1 MAEYKGKEVKLDD
14 PFRLPQGSDKKFGVY
29 VKNPKSGNVIMV
41 KFGDPN
47 LSIKR
52 DDPDRLK
59 NFRARHNC
67 DQKTDKTTPG
77 YWSCKFWEKDSPVS
91 KLLKQGKVSE
101 SDLKFKGKEMKDH
114 LDKAKA
120 KLKAEYGSLD
130 NVDYKKAMKVVGATL
145 AARLSARGMIKR
157 SDGSTK
163 KGKLGKPEEEMLNC
177 GCGCEDCKSLEKSI
191 YEETR
196 KFIKGWVN
204 PRTKKIIAWNTT
216 SPFHSSH
223 ILENLSKYGLTMND
237 LIDHYIDVVLKRNP
251 KYEPSREESLKRFK
265 QLERNER
272 LADRDETIEYP
283 AIKQGWVAFTLEDSV
298 YGKVMALRGITK
310 DIKKSG
316 IMLLEKF
323 KNFKELDTIYI
334 SNYKDTKFAEYT
346 GKTKNVDERYSSNS
360 EAMKFLFGRRPKR
373 REPKTEIGRTM
384 AMFREDQELD
394 EANIPGYKGWVNP
407 KTGKT
412 QIIQGHSPYHV
423 MMIVN
428 NPRFYG
434 LTEKLILNHL
444 IETYKER
451 DSPIPEED
459 AEFAM
464 QRLKSGERDI
474 DYGVELMAMDR
485 GWVRFVE
492 GEYAEISG
500 RKRFNDNELRK
511 ILQLID
517 KETPLTMKSKTTMGL
532 QQYRPVGKTDV
543 KVELYGDL
551 EMNEIKNLIKG
562 RKKGDKQTEIGRT
575 MSMFREAV
583 KTRIDNDLEVSVV
596 QDKNGNPNI
605 FKDLETA
612 RKKAESING
621 KVIKGTRGEIMVQVL
636 VDPSLRKHLE
646 EDDQWKDKNDEREH
660 NKLFMKSMRTM
671 PGSPKQKKIIQQM
684 NALRKKNGLEL
695 LGEEKRV
702 PKTRKNQDPDT
713 HSDLYTD
720 EDPRGTIHGLGFKDV
735 ETAEASVRKIK
746 ASDRTHAHKIQAAI
760 AMEQRA
766 KVMKKTAEAAVYR
779 KYIEEMKKKTKEMN
793 EEAYLPGQ
801 ATTSHGGKSGRG
813 GKPGPRMN
821 RQRRHR
827 EEVLMHLITNGIKV
841 TNQPSMVT
849 QKGSSDTFAVAKN
862 QVKKAEKMLDDF
874 FKKAYI
880 KKSGMRRDAYT
891 IIAEDVNE
899 VYKDS
904 GLGDWFGKGGG
915 GGKEKGGWDRY
926 NASGERIGK
935 CGDAPEGA
943 AYSACLS
950 AEKADQ
956 LGKEGRAKFVQRK
969 RDAQKKSGDKAKG
982 GESKKG
988 QKPVMVS
995 TGAKGLDKK
1004 NESFMSFGKFISEGE
1019 NKPNNPALWKKA
1031 IAKAKAK
1038 FDVYPSAYANAWASK
1053 WYKGEG
1059 GTWSKK

>member
-77 YWSCKFWEKDSPVS
+77 YWSCKFWEKNKPVS
-91 KLLKQGKVSE
+91 KLLKKGKVSE
-101 SDLKFKGKEMKDH
+101 EG
-114 LDKAKA
+114 
-120 KLKAEYGSLD
+120 
-130 NVDYKKAMKVVGATL
+130 
-145 AARLSARGMIKR
+145 
-157 SDGSTK
+157 
-163 KGKLGKPEEEMLNC
+163 C
-177 GCGCEDCKSLEKSI
+177 GCGCSCGCEEVNEEKQN
-191 YEETR
+191 
-196 KFIKGWVN
+196 FIKGWVN
-204 PRTKKIIAWNTT
+204 PRTKKIIAWNTMQ
-216 SPFHSSH
+216 PYHAKH
-223 ILENLSKYGLTMND
+223 IYDNLSKYGLTTND
-237 LIDHYIDVVLKRNP
+237 LIDHYIAVLSKRSP
-251 KYEPSREESLKRFK
+251 KYKPDREELEKRFEQIGK
-265 QLERNER
+265 NNM
-272 LADRDETIEYP
+272 LADRDETLEYP
-283 AIKQGWVAFTLEDSV
+283 AIKKGWVAFVLEDFPT
-298 YGKVMALRGITK
+298 GKAMTLRGIKK

-316 IMLLEKF
+316 IMVLEKF
-323 KNFKELDTIYI
+323 KTFKDLDRILIT
-334 SNYKDTKFAEYT
+334 NYKNTKFAEYT
-346 GKTKNVDERYSSNS
+346 GKTKNEDERYTSNS
-360 EAMKFLFGRRPKR
+360 EAMQFLFGRRPKR

-384 AMFREDQELD
+384 AMFREDQELN
-394 EANIPGYKGWVNP
+394 EVNIPGYKGWVNP

-423 MMIVN
+423 MMIAN

-464 QRLKSGERDI
+464 QRLKSGERDM
-474 DYGVELMAMDR
+474 DYGVELLAMER

-500 RKRFNDNELRK
+500 RKRFNDRELRK

-543 KVELYGDL
+543 KVELYGAL

-575 MSMFREAV
+575 MAMFRE
-583 KTRIDNDLEVSVV
+583 
-596 QDKNGNPNI
+596 
-605 FKDLETA
+605 
-612 RKKAESING
+612 
-621 KVIKGTRGEIMVQVL
+621 
-636 VDPSLRKHLE
+636 
-646 EDDQWKDKNDEREH
+646 WKD
-660 NKLFMKSMRTM
+660 
-671 PGSPKQKKIIQQM
+671 
-684 NALRKKNGLEL
+684 
-695 LGEEKRV
+695 EK
-702 PKTRKNQDPDT
+702 D
-713 HSDLYTD
+713 
-720 EDPRGTIHGLGFKDV
+720 
-735 ETAEASVRKIK
+735 
-746 ASDRTHAHKIQAAI
+746 
-760 AMEQRA
+760 
-766 KVMKKTAEAAVYR
+766 
-779 KYIEEMKKKTKEMN
+779 
-793 EEAYLPGQ
+793 
-801 ATTSHGGKSGRG
+801 
-813 GKPGPRMN
+813 
-821 RQRRHR
+821 
-827 EEVLMHLITNGIKV
+827 
-841 TNQPSMVT
+841 
-849 QKGSSDTFAVAKN
+849 
-862 QVKKAEKMLDDF
+862 
-874 FKKAYI
+874 
-880 KKSGMRRDAYT
+880 
-891 IIAEDVNE
+891 EDVNE

-915 GGKEKGGWDRY
+915 GGVEKGGWDRY
-926 NASGERIGK
+926 NASGDRIGK

-950 AEKADQ
+950 AEKAKQ
-956 LGKEGRAKFVQRK
+956 LGKEGRAKFVRRK

-988 QKPVMVS
+988 QKPVMVK

-1004 NESFMSFGKFISEGE
+1004 NESFMSFRDFISEGE

>member
-52 DDPDRLK
+52 DDPERLK

-67 DQKTDKTTPG
+67 SSKTDKTTPG
-77 YWSCKFWEKDSPVS
+77 YWSCKFWEKNKPVS
-91 KLLKQGKVSE
+91 KLLKKGKVSE
-101 SDLKFKGKEMKDH
+101 EG
-114 LDKAKA
+114 
-120 KLKAEYGSLD
+120 
-130 NVDYKKAMKVVGATL
+130 
-145 AARLSARGMIKR
+145 
-157 SDGSTK
+157 
-163 KGKLGKPEEEMLNC
+163 C
-177 GCGCEDCKSLEKSI
+177 GCGCSCGCEEVNEEKQN
-191 YEETR
+191 
-196 KFIKGWVN
+196 FIKGWVN
-204 PRTKKIIAWNTT
+204 PRTKKIIAWNTMQ
-216 SPFHSSH
+216 PYHAKH
-223 ILENLSKYGLTMND
+223 IYDNLSKYGLTTND
-237 LIDHYIDVVLKRNP
+237 LIDHYIAVLSKRSP
-251 KYEPSREESLKRFK
+251 KYKPDREELEKRFEQIGK
-265 QLERNER
+265 NNM
-272 LADRDETIEYP
+272 LADRDETLEYP
-283 AIKQGWVAFTLEDSV
+283 AIKKGWVAFVLEDFPT
-298 YGKVMALRGITK
+298 GKAMTLRGIKK

-316 IMLLEKF
+316 IMVLEKF
-323 KNFKELDTIYI
+323 KTFKDLDRILIT
-334 SNYKDTKFAEYT
+334 NYKNTKFAEYT
-346 GKTKNVDERYSSNS
+346 GKTKNEDERYTSNS
-360 EAMKFLFGRRPKR
+360 EAMQFLFGRRPKR

-384 AMFREDQELD
+384 AMFREDQELN
-394 EANIPGYKGWVNP
+394 EVNIPGYKGWVNP

-423 MMIVN
+423 MMIAN

-464 QRLKSGERDI
+464 QRLKSGERDM
-474 DYGVELMAMDR
+474 DYGVELLAMER

-500 RKRFNDNELRK
+500 RKRFNDRELRK

-543 KVELYGDL
+543 KVELYGAL

-575 MSMFREAV
+575 MAMFRE
-583 KTRIDNDLEVSVV
+583 
-596 QDKNGNPNI
+596 
-605 FKDLETA
+605 
-612 RKKAESING
+612 
-621 KVIKGTRGEIMVQVL
+621 
-636 VDPSLRKHLE
+636 
-646 EDDQWKDKNDEREH
+646 WKD
-660 NKLFMKSMRTM
+660 
-671 PGSPKQKKIIQQM
+671 
-684 NALRKKNGLEL
+684 
-695 LGEEKRV
+695 EK
-702 PKTRKNQDPDT
+702 D
-713 HSDLYTD
+713 
-720 EDPRGTIHGLGFKDV
+720 
-735 ETAEASVRKIK
+735 
-746 ASDRTHAHKIQAAI
+746 
-760 AMEQRA
+760 
-766 KVMKKTAEAAVYR
+766 
-779 KYIEEMKKKTKEMN
+779 
-793 EEAYLPGQ
+793 
-801 ATTSHGGKSGRG
+801 
-813 GKPGPRMN
+813 
-821 RQRRHR
+821 
-827 EEVLMHLITNGIKV
+827 
-841 TNQPSMVT
+841 
-849 QKGSSDTFAVAKN
+849 
-862 QVKKAEKMLDDF
+862 
-874 FKKAYI
+874 
-880 KKSGMRRDAYT
+880 
-891 IIAEDVNE
+891 EDVNE

-915 GGKEKGGWDRY
+915 GGVEKGGWDRY
-926 NASGERIGK
+926 NASGDRIGK

-950 AEKADQ
+950 AEKAKQ
-956 LGKEGRAKFVQRK
+956 LGKEGRAEFVRRK

-988 QKPVMVS
+988 QKPVMVK

-1004 NESFMSFGKFISEGE
+1004 NESFMSFRDFISEGE

>member
-1 MAEYKGKEVKLDD
+1 M
-14 PFRLPQGSDKKFGVY
+14 
-29 VKNPKSGNVIMV
+29 I
-41 KFGDPN
+41 
-47 LSIKR
+47 
-52 DDPDRLK
+52 
-59 NFRARHNC
+59 AR
-67 DQKTDKTTPG
+67 
-77 YWSCKFWEKDSPVS
+77 
-91 KLLKQGKVSE
+91 
-101 SDLKFKGKEMKDH
+101 
-114 LDKAKA
+114 
-120 KLKAEYGSLD
+120 
-130 NVDYKKAMKVVGATL
+130 
-145 AARLSARGMIKR
+145 
-157 SDGSTK
+157 
-163 KGKLGKPEEEMLNC
+163 
-177 GCGCEDCKSLEKSI
+177 
-191 YEETR
+191 
-196 KFIKGWVN
+196 
-204 PRTKKIIAWNTT
+204 
-216 SPFHSSH
+216 
-223 ILENLSKYGLTMND
+223 
-237 LIDHYIDVVLKRNP
+237 
-251 KYEPSREESLKRFK
+251 
-265 QLERNER
+265 
-272 LADRDETIEYP
+272 
-283 AIKQGWVAFTLEDSV
+283 
-298 YGKVMALRGITK
+298 
-310 DIKKSG
+310 
-316 IMLLEKF
+316 
-323 KNFKELDTIYI
+323 
-334 SNYKDTKFAEYT
+334 
-346 GKTKNVDERYSSNS
+346 
-360 EAMKFLFGRRPKR
+360 
-373 REPKTEIGRTM
+373 
-384 AMFREDQELD
+384 
-394 EANIPGYKGWVNP
+394 
-407 KTGKT
+407 
-412 QIIQGHSPYHV
+412 
-423 MMIVN
+423 

-434 LTEKLILNHL
+434 LTEKLIMNHL

-464 QRLKSGERDI
+464 QRLKSGERDM
-474 DYGVELMAMDR
+474 DYGVELMAMEK

-543 KVELYGDL
+543 KVELYGSL

-562 RKKGDKQTEIGRT
+562 RRRGDKQTDIGRT
-575 MSMFREAV
+575 MAMFREYV
-583 KTRIDNDLEVSVV
+583 EMTE
-596 QDKNGNPNI
+596 
-605 FKDLETA
+605 
-612 RKKAESING
+612 
-621 KVIKGTRGEIMVQVL
+621 GE
-636 VDPSLRKHLE
+636 
-646 EDDQWKDKNDEREH
+646 WKDEKDEREH
-660 NKLFMKSMRTM
+660 NKLFMKSLKVM
-671 PGSPKQKKIIQQM
+671 PKSPQQKKIIQQM

-695 LGEEKRV
+695 LDEAKRV

-746 ASDRTHAHKIQAAI
+746 ASDRTHAHKVQAAI

-779 KYIEEMKKKTKEMN
+779 KFIEQMKKKTKEMN

-813 GKPGPRMN
+813 GKPGPRMS

-862 QVKKAEKMLDDF
+862 QVKKAEKILDDF
-874 FKKAYI
+874 FNRAYI
-880 KKSGMRRDAYT
+880 KKSGMRRDAYK
-891 IIAEDVNE
+891 IIAEEVNE

-915 GGKEKGGWDRY
+915 GGVEKGGWDRY

-950 AEKADQ
+950 AEKAKQ
-956 LGKEGRAKFVQRK
+956 LGKEGRAKFVKRK

-988 QKPVMVS
+988 QKPVMVK

-1004 NESFMSFGKFISEGE
+1004 NESLMSFGKFISEGE

-1031 IAKAKAK
+1031 IAKAKEK